1 MYTEQTTLSL
11 VEEIKQAGEDFEW
24 YPTTDEI
31 IHRLLCC
38 MPEYSNRGNGYGKYE
53 SFLDIGA
60 GNGKVLR
67 AVKGKFEHF
76 DAYAIEKSAILRQQ
90 IPDSA
95 YIIGT
100 DFYEQSL
107 LDKAIDITFCNPPYS
122 DYETWAVKIIRES
135 ASELV
140 FLVLPVRWEDNTAI
154 ADALKYR
161 GADAKSVDC
170 FSFANAERRARCEVN
185 LIKIKLSGNT
195 DDAFNREFSGIFPDL
210 REKTA
215 GSDPESMPD
224 HGERDSKFSHLVPG
238 SNYIKSLV
246 EMYRADIARVKC
258 NYEAV
263 GQLDPDVLREL
274 GTNSAKVCEMLRQ
287 RLKGLKNLYWK
298 ELISRMKEVTDRL
311 TSKRRAGLLTEL
323 NKCGAVDFTEGNS
336 YAVILWIIRRSNSVI
351 DSQLIETY
359 ETMLE
364 KANVRNYKSN
374 EKVYEWDRWRYNA
387 EMPTHVCLD
396 YRIVLERVGGMKKE
410 WSSTRLDA
418 RACEFIADLLTIA
431 NNIGFECET
440 QQGERLNHYDTG
452 KYWDPGKP
460 QVFGCTYRE
469 KYDVVFEV
477 KAFLNGNLHVRLNQK
492 FALALNV
499 EYGRLKGWIHSKGQA
514 AEEIRDTAA
523 GEFFK
528 TNLSLLPGNIL
539 MLADA
544 TAG

>member
-1 MYTEQTTLSL
+1 MNILSTVEQ
-11 VEEIKQAGEDFEW
+11 IKQAGEDFEW

-31 IHRLLCC
+31 IHRLICC
-38 MPEYSNRGNGYGKYE
+38 MPEYSDRKGRWGKYE

-67 AVKGKFEHF
+67 AVKGKFEHL
-76 DAYAIEKSAILRQQ
+76 DTYAIEKSAILRQQ
-90 IPDSA
+90 IPESA

-122 DYETWAVKIIRES
+122 DFETWAVKIIRES

-140 FLVLPVRWEDNTAI
+140 FLVLPVRWEENQAI

-161 GADAKSVDC
+161 GAEAKSVDR

-185 LIKIKLSGNT
+185 LIKIKLSGDT
-195 DDAFNREFSGIFPDL
+195 DDAFNREFAGIFPDL
-210 REKTA
+210 GEKTT

-224 HGERDSKFSHLVPG
+224 HPEGGDARFSHLVPG
-238 SNYIKSLV
+238 KNYIKSLV
-246 EMYRADIARVKC
+246 EMYRADIARIKK

-263 GQLDPDVLREL
+263 GKLDPDVLREI
-274 GTNSAKVCEMLRQ
+274 GTTSAKVCEMLRQ
-287 RLKGLKNLYWK
+287 RLKGLKNLYWR
-298 ELISRMKEVTDRL
+298 EMISRMKEVTDRL
-311 TSKRRAGLLTEL
+311 TSKRRQGLMDEL
-323 NKCGAVDFTEGNS
+323 NKCGSVDFTEGNA
-336 YAVILWIIRRSNSVI
+336 YAVILWILRRANSVI

-374 EKVYEWDRWRYNA
+374 QRVYEWDRWRYNA
-387 EMPTHVCLD
+387 EKPTHIFLD
-396 YRIVLERVGGMKKE
+396 YRIVLERVGGIKQD
-410 WSSTRLDA
+410 WSERRLSE
-418 RACEFIADLLTIA
+418 RACEFISDLLTIA

-440 QQGERLNHYDTG
+440 QQGDRLDYYRS
-452 KYWDPGKP
+452 KSYWSPGKP

-514 AEEIRDTAA
+514 AEEIKDKQA

-528 TNLSLLPGNIL
+528 SNLSLLPSNIL